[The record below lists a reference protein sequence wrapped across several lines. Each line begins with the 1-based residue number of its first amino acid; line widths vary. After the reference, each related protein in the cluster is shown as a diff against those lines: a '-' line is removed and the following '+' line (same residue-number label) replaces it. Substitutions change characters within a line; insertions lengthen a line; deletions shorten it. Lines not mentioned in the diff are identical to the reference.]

1 MTVKEQIEL
10 NIVSVMKENSVILA
24 SDNFILNNNC
34 GKVSFNLDVSL
45 NISHSEEFRNN
56 LEKLIDC
63 DSPIADDG
71 YAGGEISDLHSEV
84 FYYKVLHN
92 FVFIENREVSLKILK
107 VKSGVDLNGVIQN
120 SDIEVVVPSNVTEFA
135 DKGYIA
141 YTGNFT
147 GFSQFML
154 ADPLIV
160 LPVQLINFKAKLTNI

>member
-92 FVFIENREVSLKILK
+92 FVFIENREVSLKISKRKLK
-107 VKSGVDLNGVIQN
+107 ELDLSKAN
-120 SDIEVVVPSNVTEFA
+120 SKQLKTKQYTDKKKEKLNYIFPSRIIGSYNF
-135 DKGYIA
+135 YIIKFEN
-141 YTGNFT
+141 TN
-147 GFSQFML
+147 
-154 ADPLIV
+154 
-160 LPVQLINFKAKLTNI
+160 NFKSTT